1 VSSAKVPGA
10 KPPKK
15 RRQKTVPAG
24 MRRMFE
30 RALIA
35 PVEDVEAYQPTP
47 MALDVADAYL
57 SGCRTHA
64 EIEEHTGHARA
75 TISKTMR
82 DPVVCA
88 WISKNLHAA
97 VQQRL
102 GLIDA
107 AMFST
112 AVAGNVPAAKL
123 CFERYGQITKKQEV
137 RHVHTGTGIPF
148 DEMPTEDLEQIAKS
162 RGYAVIDVTP
172 EEPE

>member
-1 VSSAKVPGA
+1 MSSAKFPGS

-15 RRQKTVPAG
+15 RKQKTVPAG

-35 PVEDVEAYQPTP
+35 PEAEVEAYQPTES
-47 MALDVADAYL
+47 ALDICDAYL
-57 SGCRTHA
+57 SGCRTHD
-64 EIEEHTGHARA
+64 EIATHTGKSRT
-75 TISKTMR
+75 TITNTMR

-88 WISKNLHAA
+88 WISRNLHAA

-123 CFERYGQITKKQEV
+123 CFERYGQIVDRKIVQ
-137 RHVHTGTGIPF
+137 HVHTDTGIPF
-148 DEMPTEDLEQIAKS
+148 DEMPTEDLEQIVRS
-162 RGYAVIDVTP
+162 RGGTVIDVTP
-172 EEPE
+172 EESE